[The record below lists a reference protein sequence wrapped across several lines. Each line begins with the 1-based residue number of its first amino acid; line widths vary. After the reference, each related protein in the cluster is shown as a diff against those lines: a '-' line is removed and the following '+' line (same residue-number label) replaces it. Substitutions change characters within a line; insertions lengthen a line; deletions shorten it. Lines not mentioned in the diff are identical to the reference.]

1 MAKPIT
7 GDKSIHDLRS
17 PKEAVARWGS
27 FISKPIRSLHTLDS
41 GKFLVGHSEACM
53 LRVFDIRSKCGDL
66 EGRIPIEGGWSE
78 YSCSWFT
85 NFQLPGRSRPEPMDP
100 VFALAVS
107 PWTEKSVYAATPGMV
122 WELNFAGTM
131 TRAPERVP
139 VAPGVPVWKRML
151 KRSRVWRKVDG
162 EKEMVEPVTLAV
174 KSYNGLLWGMHH
186 QQPPRRVYQR
196 YV

>member
-53 LRVFDIRSKCGDL
+53 LRVFDIRSKYGDL
-66 EGRIPIEGGWSE
+66 EGCIPIEGEWSK
-78 YSCSWFT
+78 YSYSWFT

-139 VAPGVPVWKRML
+139 VAPGVPAWKRMW

-174 KSYNGLLWGMHH
+174 KSYNGLLWGMHY